1 MYVEVLFAPSLTFS
15 SLIINYVT
23 KSLFLSRHGGSMR
36 NETRNDITRTP
47 SPFYLKGIFMKE
59 MIRNGYS
66 IACRTEGTFF
76 GFAIK

>member
-23 KSLFLSRHGGSMR
+23 KSLFLSRQGAIMR

-47 SPFYLKGIFMKE
+47 SPFIVNFIQKE
-59 MIRNGYS
+59 FS
-66 IACRTEGTFF
+66 
-76 GFAIK
+76 